1 MPLIRR
7 QPCVFSG
14 HRLLRNLKL
23 QKINALK
30 KLKINYLLIG
40 IVTLLLAAAL
50 WPSIPWSGKPENR
63 VAGIIARGELRISTI
78 NSPMTFA
85 TMNNK
90 TFGLDY
96 ELAKQFADYLGV
108 TLKITVRQNISQLF
122 DDLDDG
128 QADMLAA
135 GLVYNQERVKNY
147 QAGPTYYSVSQQL
160 VYRVGNTRPRSLAA
174 LTAEQLAIAP
184 GHVAINDLQTLKA
197 EKYPDLAWRVDEK
210 RGTTAL
216 MQAVIDGKLD
226 YTIADSVAV
235 SLFQRVHPE
244 LAVAL
249 DITDEQPVTWFSARD
264 DDNSLSAA
272 MLDFFNNINEDGNLA
287 RLEEKYLGHGNDFDY
302 VDTRTFLRAVENIL
316 PEVQPLFEK
325 YAREIDWRLLA
336 AIAWQESHWDPQATS
351 PTGVR
356 GMMMLTRNT
365 AQSLGLTDRTDAAQ
379 SIDGGMRYLQD
390 MMDKVPD
397 SIPKDERIWFAL
409 AAYNMG
415 YAHMLDAMALTRKQK
430 GNPNSWADVKLRLP
444 LLSQKPYYSKL
455 KYGYARGHEAYAYV
469 ENIRKYQI
477 SLVGYLSEKERQ
489 QQQTLA
495 LAEDYPAVLPNEL
508 EQPQETT
515 LPFFKF
521 RADKQ
526 MDNARMKLTGH
537 LY

>member
-1 MPLIRR
+1 M
-7 QPCVFSG
+7 
-14 HRLLRNLKL
+14 
-23 QKINALK
+23 
-30 KLKINYLLIG
+30 
-40 IVTLLLAAAL
+40 
-50 WPSIPWSGKPENR
+50 
-63 VAGIIARGELRISTI
+63 AGIIARGELRISTI

-90 TFGLDY
+90 AFGLDY

-160 VYRVGNTRPRSLAA
+160 VYRVGNTRPRTLAA
-174 LTAEQLAIAP
+174 LTAEQLTIAP

-272 MLDFFNNINEDGNLA
+272 MLDFFNNINEDGTTGA
-287 RLEEKYLGHGNDFDY
+287 PRGEVPRPRQRFRLCRYPH
-302 VDTRTFLRAVENIL
+302 L
-316 PEVQPLFEK
+316 P
-325 YAREIDWRLLA
+325 
-336 AIAWQESHWDPQATS
+336 
-351 PTGVR
+351 
-356 GMMMLTRNT
+356 
-365 AQSLGLTDRTDAAQ
+365 
-379 SIDGGMRYLQD
+379 
-390 MMDKVPD
+390 
-397 SIPKDERIWFAL
+397 
-409 AAYNMG
+409 
-415 YAHMLDAMALTRKQK
+415 
-430 GNPNSWADVKLRLP
+430 
-444 LLSQKPYYSKL
+444 
-455 KYGYARGHEAYAYV
+455 ARGG
-469 ENIRKYQI
+469 KY
-477 SLVGYLSEKERQ
+477 SSGG
-489 QQQTLA
+489 A
-495 LAEDYPAVLPNEL
+495 AAV
-508 EQPQETT
+508 
-515 LPFFKF
+515 
-521 RADKQ
+521 
-526 MDNARMKLTGH
+526 
-537 LY
+537 

>member
-1 MPLIRR
+1 MPHIRR

-50 WPSIPWSGKPENR
+50 WPSIPWSSKPENR

-85 TMNNK
+85 TMNDK

-160 VYRVGNTRPRSLAA
+160 VYRVGNIRPRTLAS
-174 LTAEQLAIAP
+174 LTAEQLTIAP
-184 GHVAINDLQTLKA
+184 GHVAINDLQALKA
-197 EKYPDLAWRVDEK
+197 EKYPDLTWRVDEK

-226 YTIADSVAV
+226 YTVADSVAV

-249 DITDEQPVTWFSARD
+249 DITDEQPVTWFSARGE
-264 DDNSLSAA
+264 DNSLSAA
-272 MLDFFNNINEDGNLA
+272 MLD
-287 RLEEKYLGHGNDFDY
+287 
-302 VDTRTFLRAVENIL
+302 
-316 PEVQPLFEK
+316 
-325 YAREIDWRLLA
+325 
-336 AIAWQESHWDPQATS
+336 
-351 PTGVR
+351 
-356 GMMMLTRNT
+356 
-365 AQSLGLTDRTDAAQ
+365 
-379 SIDGGMRYLQD
+379 
-390 MMDKVPD
+390 
-397 SIPKDERIWFAL
+397 
-409 AAYNMG
+409 
-415 YAHMLDAMALTRKQK
+415 
-430 GNPNSWADVKLRLP
+430 
-444 LLSQKPYYSKL
+444 
-455 KYGYARGHEAYAYV
+455 
-469 ENIRKYQI
+469 
-477 SLVGYLSEKERQ
+477 
-489 QQQTLA
+489 
-495 LAEDYPAVLPNEL
+495 
-508 EQPQETT
+508 
-515 LPFFKF
+515 
-521 RADKQ
+521 
-526 MDNARMKLTGH
+526 
-537 LY
+537 

>member
-1 MPLIRR
+1 MPHIRR

-23 QKINALK
+23 QKINSLK

-90 TFGLDY
+90 AFGLDY

-160 VYRVGNTRPRSLAA
+160 VYRVGNTRPRTLAA
-174 LTAEQLAIAP
+174 LTAEQLTIAP

-197 EKYPDLAWRVDEK
+197 EKYPVLAWRVDEK

-272 MLDFFNNINEDGNLA
+272 MLDFFNNINEDGTLA

-526 MDNARMKLTGH
+526 MDNALMKLPGH